1 MNQSRAMRARRD
13 QSGTFAAVAAHPAGF
28 LDLCA
33 RSRQAGMMR
42 QTHWILALWIF
53 VIAFTPLL
61 AGAAGAQPL
70 DRNLALC
77 TGDTD
82 SDDTVIDACTAVIM
96 SGQQPD
102 VMLVIAYKNLCLA
115 HNDKGEHDRAMQDC
129 DQAIQ
134 LDPGYGQAYLFRG
147 HANFNKG
154 DYDSAIEDYD
164 QAIALGSDAAASFVE
179 RGAAYH
185 RKGDEAH
192 AIADLDQ
199 AITLDPNDPTA
210 FYIRG
215 AAYQAQSD
223 NDHAI
228 QDYGQAI
235 RLAPNFAASLY
246 RRGVLELKIGDARA
260 GDADIARA
268 RQIDPGM
275 GK

>member
-1 MNQSRAMRARRD
+1 MRARQD
-13 QSGTFAAVAAHPAGF
+13 QHRIFASLAACP
-28 LDLCA
+28 
-33 RSRQAGMMR
+33 
-42 QTHWILALWIF
+42 ALWIF
-53 VIAFTPLL
+53 VLAFTPLP
-61 AGAAGAQPL
+61 AGAV
-70 DRNLALC
+70 DRNLARC

-82 SDDTVIDACTAVIM
+82 SDDAIIDACTSVIR

-102 VMLVIAYKNLCLA
+102 AMLATAYKSLCLA
-115 HNDKGEHDRAMQDC
+115 RNDKGDHDGAIRDC
-129 DQAIQ
+129 DQAIR

-154 DYDSAIEDYD
+154 DYDSAIADYD

-185 RKGDEAH
+185 RKGDEAD

-215 AAYQAQSD
+215 AVYQAQSD
-223 NDHAI
+223 NDRAI
-228 QDYGQAI
+228 QDYGHAI

-246 RRGVLELKIGDARA
+246 RRGVLELKVGDARA

-268 RQIDPGM
+268 RQIDPGV